1 VTVYPRL
8 RMRLSLAEQTL
19 SGSWRARAIGSD
31 DVRAL
36 GALMLAAYRG
46 TVDDEYESETDA
58 VAIAVAVAEV
68 EQTLGGGYG
77 PLLDDASFVVEEG
90 GRIVGASMTTLFG
103 SDPFLTYLVVDPEMQ
118 RRGIGTFLVAASGN
132 ALLSTGYA
140 RLDLFVTEANEPAVN
155 LYRKLGFRVVDRVT
169 EPP

>member
-1 VTVYPRL
+1 
-8 RMRLSLAEQTL
+8 MRLSLAEQAL

-31 DVRAL
+31 DVHAL

-46 TVDDEYESETDA
+46 TVDNQGESEAD
-58 VAIAVAVAEV
+58 AVAEV
-68 EQTLGGGYG
+68 ERTIGGGYG
-77 PLLDDASFVVEEG
+77 PLLGDGSFVVEEG
-90 GRIVGASMTTLFG
+90 GWIVGASMTTLFH

-118 RRGIGTFLVAASGN
+118 RCGIGTFLVAASGN
-132 ALLSTGYA
+132 ALLSAGYA

-169 EPP
+169 EQP